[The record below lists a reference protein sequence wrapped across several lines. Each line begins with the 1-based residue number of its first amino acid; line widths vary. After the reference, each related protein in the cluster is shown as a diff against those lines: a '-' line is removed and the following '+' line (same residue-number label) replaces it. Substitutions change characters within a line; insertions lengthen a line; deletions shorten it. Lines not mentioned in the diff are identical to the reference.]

1 MYVFIVNLFLSVH
14 DHVQL
19 YMYISI
25 LDFISCK
32 YNIHIYINILYVK
45 TSSQ

>member
-32 YNIHIYINILYVK
+32 YNIHVYINILYVK